1 MLTDSDSDQ
10 GRSPSTINDDEIDLR
25 ELFQVLWRGKW
36 LIGLIVSSGAI
47 VSIVFSLMLTNVYQA
62 EAVLA
67 PQQSD
72 GSGGL
77 AGLAGQYGGLA
88 SLAGI
93 DLGGKAKSSIGEGL
107 KILESRKF
115 ISGFIER
122 HDILVPLMAAKDWD
136 QDARQL
142 EIEQSIYDV
151 SSKEWVRKVRPP
163 MRKIPSFQEAYR
175 AFTGGVFSVSQDK
188 KTGFVTIA
196 IQHYSP
202 DTARDWVT
210 WLVEDINA
218 TVMAQ
223 DIRESEQAVIFL
235 KQQVEATTL
244 ADLRQVFFRLIE
256 EQTKT
261 LMLAKMSDEYL
272 LKTLDPAV
280 VPEMKVGPK
289 RAIIVMLSTTASGIL
304 AILIVLFM
312 SSRKDS

>member
-107 KILESRKF
+107 KILNVPVPKF
-115 ISGFIER
+115 
-122 HDILVPLMAAKDWD
+122 DPDD
-136 QDARQL
+136 
-142 EIEQSIYDV
+142 
-151 SSKEWVRKVRPP
+151 EWH
-163 MRKIPSFQEAYR
+163 A
-175 AFTGGVFSVSQDK
+175 
-188 KTGFVTIA
+188 
-196 IQHYSP
+196 
-202 DTARDWVT
+202 
-210 WLVEDINA
+210 
-218 TVMAQ
+218 
-223 DIRESEQAVIFL
+223 
-235 KQQVEATTL
+235 
-244 ADLRQVFFRLIE
+244 
-256 EQTKT
+256 
-261 LMLAKMSDEYL
+261 
-272 LKTLDPAV
+272 
-280 VPEMKVGPK
+280 
-289 RAIIVMLSTTASGIL
+289 
-304 AILIVLFM
+304 
-312 SSRKDS
+312 